1 MFGVLLAYAQ
11 RVQLESGGPVSGT
24 VRGRRTAGAGG
35 RVGGVMEMD
44 RKMSRAFWTLEG
56 LRETVEELRDVCAE
70 QADAARKGTGTGA
83 DIDALDDATG
93 AVDACLEALEDTVG
107 RLAEVRDHLTF
118 LKEGG
123 LL

>member
-1 MFGVLLAYAQ
+1 
-11 RVQLESGGPVSGT
+11 
-24 VRGRRTAGAGG
+24 
-35 RVGGVMEMD
+35 MD
-44 RKMSRAFWTLEG
+44 RKMSLAFWTLEG
-56 LRETVEELRDVCAE
+56 LRETVEELRDFFAE
-70 QADAARKGTGTGA
+70 QADAAREGTGTSA

-93 AVDACLEALEDTVG
+93 AVDACLEALEDTEE

>member
-11 RVQLESGGPVSGT
+11 RVQLESSGPVAGT

-35 RVGGVMEMD
+35 RVGGVMD
-44 RKMSRAFWTLEG
+44 RKIDLAFRTLDA
-56 LRETVEELRDVCAE
+56 LRKTVEEVRTVCAE
-70 QADAARKGTGTGA
+70 QADAAREGTGTSE

-93 AVDACLEALEDTVG
+93 AVDACLEALERTEW
-107 RLAEVRDHLTF
+107 RLEEVRDHLTF